1 MNIIKITNK
10 LVLEFAKKSGDFNPL
25 HLDEKYSSRYLFGRR
40 IAHGSLVL
48 SLVLKKTTLANDIIT
63 DLKCLFLKPIYIN
76 DFLNFEIKNYKN
88 FQSIV
93 VRKKNKEKVID
104 ILIAKKNQKLNH
116 QKFFLK
122 RTYLKKKLIA
132 KIREEKD
139 IKKNIGKV
147 KKINLYFKQKNFLTL
162 SKNLFYFI
170 LLISKE
176 IGMNFPGRR
185 SLFLSCRFK
194 LQNTQFKDSNFK
206 ILEFDENLS
215 SLTAEYNFGYYTCE
229 TKSLLLPNKKKIINT
244 DKKLNLSLSKSFFFL
259 VIGGSRGLGFL
270 TTRILLNSGF
280 NVTSTYFLN
289 KDELI
294 KLKKI
299 FPLTLKIK
307 KINILEKKDKRRILN
322 MLHKYDY
329 IFYFSSCKIIKTGQY
344 FDKQYFNNLKLFY
357 LNFLQFIIFNKN
369 RLKSNCKVFF
379 PSTIFLDDKFKAKQ
393 FSEYTKAKKE
403 VENVS
408 EKFNKVH
415 RKLFYNYRLK
425 AFDTDQNYSLYKK
438 KIKNDVYSYVNI
450 LKDFIK

>member
-10 LVLEFAKKSGDFNPL
+10 LVLEFAKNSGDFNPL

-48 SLVLKKTTLANDIIT
+48 SLVLKKTTLSNDIIT

-88 FQSIV
+88 FQSIIV
-93 VRKKNKEKVID
+93 KKSNKEKVID

-116 QKFFLK
+116 QKFSLK
-122 RTYLKKKLIA
+122 RTNLKTELIS

-147 KKINLYFKQKNFLTL
+147 KNINLYFKKKNFLTL
-162 SKNLFYFI
+162 NKNLFYFI
-170 LLISKE
+170 LLVSKE
-176 IGMNFPGRR
+176 IGMNYPGRR

-194 LQNTQFKDSNFK
+194 LQNTQFKESNFK
-206 ILEFDENLS
+206 ILDFDKNLS

-259 VIGGSRGLGFL
+259 VIGGSRGLGLL

-289 KDELI
+289 KDELV

-299 FPLTLKIK
+299 FPLTLKII
-307 KINILEKKDKRRILN
+307 KINILEKKDKQRILN
-322 MLHKYDY
+322 ILYKYDY

-379 PSTIFLDDKFKAKQ
+379 PSTIFLDDKFKSKQ

-408 EKFNKVH
+408 EKFNKAH

>member
-48 SLVLKKTTLANDIIT
+48 SLVLKKTTLSNDLIT

-76 DFLNFEIKNYKN
+76 DYLNFETKNYKN
-88 FQSIV
+88 FQSII

-104 ILIAKKNQKLNH
+104 ILIKKKNQNFNY
-116 QKFFLK
+116 QKFSLK
-122 RTYLKKKLIA
+122 KANAKKKLISQ
-132 KIREEKD
+132 IREEKD
-139 IKKNIGKV
+139 IIKNIGKV
-147 KKINLYFKQKNFLTL
+147 KKINLYLKKKKFLTVN
-162 SKNLFYFI
+162 KNLFYFI
-170 LLISKE
+170 LLVSKE
-176 IGMNFPGRR
+176 IGMNYPGQR

-194 LQNTQFKDSNFK
+194 LQNTLFKDSNFK
-206 ILEFDENLS
+206 ILDFDKNLS
-215 SLTAEYNFGYYTCE
+215 SLIAEYNFGYYTCE
-229 TKSLLLPNKKKIINT
+229 TKSLLLPNKKKIISTN
-244 DKKLNLSLSKSFFFL
+244 KKLNLKLLKNSFFL

-280 NVTSTYFLN
+280 NVTSTYFNN

-299 FPLTLKIK
+299 FPSTLKIK
-307 KINILEKKDKRRILN
+307 KINILTKKDKRRILN
-322 MLHKYDY
+322 ILYKYDY
-329 IFYFSSCKIIKTGQY
+329 IFYFSSCKILKTGQY

-379 PSTIFLDDKFKAKQ
+379 PSTIFLDDKFKKKQ
-393 FSEYTKAKKE
+393 FSEYTKVKKE
-403 VENVS
+403 VENIS

-425 AFDTDQNYSLYKK
+425 AFDTDQNYSFYQK